1 MSLLKVVER
10 KTAKV
15 KTQKEIHAKRDQI
28 VLTFRDYVAS
38 NLDAT
43 LFPAIQIGVQYGEI
57 VGNEIVH
64 VSNYPHITKGFYD
77 STYNI
82 VFAPYSDIPCF
93 HIGYGVNSC
102 NGSFGIKIPFDYG
115 MTKSQLKKVFKQ
127 CLEAL
132 VSKAYRVK
140 S

>member
-15 KTQKEIHAKRDQI
+15 KAQKDTHVKRDQI
-28 VLTFRDYVAS
+28 VLAFRDYVAS
-38 NLDAT
+38 NLDAE
-43 LFPAIQIGVQYGEI
+43 LFPAIQLGVQYGEI

-82 VFAPYSDIPCF
+82 VLAPYSDIPCF

-102 NGSFGIKIPFDYG
+102 NGSFGIKIPFDYS
-115 MTKSQLKKVFKQ
+115 MTKPQLKKVFKQ

-140 S
+140 

>member
-1 MSLLKVVER
+1 LQLNV
-10 KTAKV
+10 
-15 KTQKEIHAKRDQI
+15 TQ
-28 VLTFRDYVAS
+28 YS
-38 NLDAT
+38 
-43 LFPAIQIGVQYGEI
+43 EI

-64 VSNYPHITKGFYD
+64 VSNYPHISKGFYG

-82 VFAPYSDIPCF
+82 VLAPYSDIPCF

-102 NGSFGIKIPFDYG
+102 DCSFGIKIPFDYS
-115 MTKSQLKKVFKQ
+115 MTKPQLKRIFKQ